1 MSKENSLD
9 SIIKEDK
16 KISRRG
22 FLKTSMA
29 AGMVSGAA
37 IIGGGGLSSFIAG
50 CTTKEQFDTIIA
62 NGVIYCG
69 DGKAPINGSIGI
81 RDGKIAAIGKIGK
94 SCDKLIDAQGL
105 AVSPGFIDIHTHTDT
120 NLLQAPLGDS
130 RIYQGVTTDI
140 GGNCGDSPFPY
151 SDEYFASKQGQSR
164 FGYPF
169 WQDID
174 GFYAALKDKKIG
186 INYKSYTGQG
196 QLRSAVVG
204 DNNVAATPEQLV
216 KMCGILDKEMEM
228 GSLGLSCGLE
238 YAPGS
243 YATNE
248 EIVEL
253 CKVVAK
259 HDGLFA
265 IHMRNEDDRVE
276 ESIMEAID
284 IARKSGVR
292 LQISHLK
299 AQNAA
304 NWHKGPNMLKIIEE
318 ARKEG
323 INVAFDRYPY
333 VAFSTGLTSFIPLDL
348 RDGSD
353 EDILK
358 RLNNKT
364 LSDKIGAYAE
374 SRVKRLGGPQNV
386 LIAACRNAENAAYSG
401 KNIEECCK
409 ISGMDPWPMIRHLL
423 ISENLG
429 VQMAGFAM
437 TEDNVKMFL
446 AHELGMPASDGS
458 VYSPEGPLGS
468 SIPHP
473 RSYGTFQRFFGKYIR
488 EDKICDLATGIYK
501 CTALP
506 ASRIGLKDRGLIT
519 PGYAADIVIFNP
531 ETIIDTADYSNPHQ
545 FGKGVEHV
553 IVNGQHTIENGKYNG
568 CELKGMIV

>member
-1 MSKENSLD
+1 MSKEKSLID
-9 SIIKEDK
+9 NQSRM
-16 KISRRG
+16 SRRG
-22 FLKTSMA
+22 FLKTSFS
-29 AGMVSGAA
+29 AGVVGGAA
-37 IIGGGGLSSFIAG
+37 IIGGGGLSSIIAG
-50 CTTKEQFDTIIA
+50 CTTREQFDTIIT
-62 NGVIYCG
+62 NGIIYCG
-69 DGKAPINGSIGI
+69 DGKAPITGSVGI

-94 SCDKLIDAQGL
+94 SCTKLIDAQGL

-120 NLLQAPLGDS
+120 NLFQAPLGDS
-130 RIYQGVTTDI
+130 RIFQGVTTDI

-151 SDEYFASKQGQSR
+151 SDEYFATKKDTLRYG
-164 FGYPF
+164 FPY

-174 GFYAALKDKKIG
+174 GFYSALTAKKIG

-204 DNNVAATPEQLV
+204 DKNVPATKEQIA
-216 KMCGILDKEMEM
+216 KMCSILDKEMEM

-243 YATNE
+243 YATDE

-259 HDGLFA
+259 HNGLFA

-276 ESIMEAID
+276 ESIQEALN

-292 LQISHLK
+292 LEISHLK

-304 NWHKGPNMLKIIEE
+304 NWHKGPNMLKIIED

-323 INVAFDRYPY
+323 VDVTFDRYPY

-348 RDGSD
+348 RDGSGA
-353 EDILK
+353 DIMK
-358 RLNNKT
+358 RLKNNAI
-364 LSDKIGAYAE
+364 SAKIGKYAD
-374 SRVKRLGGPQNV
+374 SRMKRLGGPQNV
-386 LIAACRNAENAAYSG
+386 LVAACENPVNAAYSG
-401 KNIEECCK
+401 KNIEEICK
-409 ISGMDPWPMIRHLL
+409 MSGMQPWEAVRHLL
-423 ISENLG
+423 ITENLG

-437 TEDNVKMFL
+437 TEENVRMFL
-446 AHELGMPASDGS
+446 AHQLGMPASDGS
-458 VYSPEGPLGS
+458 VYSPEGPLS
-468 SIPHP
+468 TEIPHP

-506 ASRIGLKDRGLIT
+506 ASRIGLKDRGLIA
-519 PGYAADIVIFNP
+519 PNYAADIVIFNP
-531 ETIIDTADYSNPHQ
+531 DTITDTSDYSNPHQ
-545 FGKGVEHV
+545 LGKGVEHV

>member
-1 MSKENSLD
+1 MSKEKSLID
-9 SIIKEDK
+9 NQSRM
-16 KISRRG
+16 SRRG
-22 FLKTSMA
+22 FLKTSFS
-29 AGMVSGAA
+29 AGVVGGAA
-37 IIGGGGLSSFIAG
+37 IIGGGGLSSIIAG
-50 CTTKEQFDTIIA
+50 CTTREQFDTIIT
-62 NGVIYCG
+62 NGIIYCG
-69 DGKAPINGSIGI
+69 DGKAPITGSVGI

-94 SCDKLIDAQGL
+94 SCTKLIDAQGL

-120 NLLQAPLGDS
+120 NLFQAPLGDS
-130 RIYQGVTTDI
+130 RIFQGVTTDI

-151 SDEYFASKQGQSR
+151 SDEYFATKKDTLRYG
-164 FGYPF
+164 FPY

-174 GFYAALKDKKIG
+174 GFYSALTAKKIG

-204 DNNVAATPEQLV
+204 DKNVPATKEQIA
-216 KMCGILDKEMEM
+216 KMCSILDKEMEM

-243 YATNE
+243 YATDE

-259 HDGLFA
+259 HNGLFA

-276 ESIMEAID
+276 ESIQEALN

-292 LQISHLK
+292 LEISHLK

-304 NWHKGPNMLKIIEE
+304 NWHKGPNMLKIIED

-323 INVAFDRYPY
+323 VDVTFDRYPY

-348 RDGSD
+348 RDGSGA
-353 EDILK
+353 DIMK
-358 RLNNKT
+358 RLKNNAI
-364 LSDKIGAYAE
+364 SAKIGKYAD
-374 SRVKRLGGPQNV
+374 SRMKRLGGPQNV
-386 LIAACRNAENAAYSG
+386 LVAACENPVNAAYSG
-401 KNIEECCK
+401 KNIEEICK
-409 ISGMDPWPMIRHLL
+409 MSGMQPWEAVRHLL
-423 ISENLG
+423 ITENLG

-437 TEDNVKMFL
+437 TEENVRMFL

-458 VYSPEGPLGS
+458 VYSPEGPLS
-468 SIPHP
+468 TEIPHP

-506 ASRIGLKDRGLIT
+506 ASRIGLKDRGLIA
-519 PGYAADIVIFNP
+519 PNYAADIVIFNP
-531 ETIIDTADYSNPHQ
+531 DTITDTSDYSNPHQ
-545 FGKGVEHV
+545 LGKGVEHV

>member
-1 MSKENSLD
+1 MSKEKSING
-9 SIIKEDK
+9 IIKDDK

-37 IIGGGGLSSFIAG
+37 MIGGGGLSSFIAG

-69 DGKAPINGSIGI
+69 DGKAPIKGSIGI

-164 FGYPF
+164 YGYPF

-204 DNNVAATPEQLV
+204 DNNVAATSEQLV

-276 ESIMEAID
+276 ESIIEAID

-333 VAFSTGLTSFIPLDL
+333 IAFSTGLTSFIPLDL
-348 RDGSD
+348 RDGSG

-437 TEDNVKMFL
+437 TEDNVRMFL

-506 ASRIGLKDRGLIT
+506 ASRIGLRDRGLIT

-531 ETIIDTADYSNPHQ
+531 ETIIDTADYNNPHQ

>member
-1 MSKENSLD
+1 MSKEKSLD

-151 SDEYFASKQGQSR
+151 SDGYFASKQGQSR

>member
-1 MSKENSLD
+1 MSD
-9 SIIKEDK
+9 DK

-22 FLKTSMA
+22 FLKMSAT
-29 AGMVSGAA
+29 AGVGAA
-37 IIGGGGLSSFIAG
+37 LLGGGSMSAFIAG
-50 CTTKEQFDTIIA
+50 CTTKSQFDTIIT

-69 DGKAPINGSIGI
+69 DGKAPIQGGVAIK
-81 RDGKIAAIGKIGK
+81 DGKIAAIGKVGK
-94 SCDKLIDAQGL
+94 SCDRLIDAKGM

-120 NLLQAPLGDS
+120 NLLEAPLGDS
-130 RIYQGVTTDI
+130 RIFQGVTTDI

-151 SDEYFASKQGQSR
+151 SDAYFASKQGQLR
-164 FGYPF
+164 YGYPF

-174 GFYAALKDKKIG
+174 GFYNALRDKKIG

-204 DNNVAATPEQLV
+204 DNNVPATKEQIE
-216 KMCGILDKEMEM
+216 KMCYILDKEMEM

-243 YATNE
+243 YANNA

-259 HDGLFA
+259 HNGLFA

-276 ESIMEAID
+276 ESIQEAIA
-284 IARKSGVR
+284 IARESGVR

-304 NWHKGPNMLKIIEE
+304 NWHKGPNMLKIIET
-318 ARKEG
+318 AHAEG
-323 INVAFDRYPY
+323 IDVTFDRYPY

-348 RDGSD
+348 RDGSTA
-353 EDILK
+353 DILK
-358 RLNNKT
+358 RLNTKSI
-364 LSDKIGAYAE
+364 SDKIGVYAD
-374 SRVKRLGGPQNV
+374 SRVKRLGGAQNV

-423 ISENLG
+423 ITENLG

-437 TEDNVKMFL
+437 TEENVRMFL
-446 AHELGMPASDGS
+446 AHQLGMPASDGS
-458 VYSPEGPLGS
+458 VYSPEGPLS
-468 SIPHP
+468 TAIPHP

-506 ASRIGLKDRGLIT
+506 ASRIGLTDRGLIT

-531 ETIIDTADYSNPHQ
+531 DTIIDTSDYSNPHQ
-545 FGKGVEHV
+545 LGKGVEHV

-568 CELKGMIV
+568 CELKGMVL